1 MDMIHDV
8 SEIDGQTPLMPRVPK
23 FGQSAAFYWR
33 LMRPMIAGLA
43 LVTLTASA
51 EAQRAF
57 PTADGAVDA
66 LVAALRSEPGGGI
79 LDVVGRAAFD
89 ILSSGDDVAD
99 AAARKRFVEDYAQKR
114 RVVMHGDREA
124 TLVVGPSDVAF
135 PVPLIR
141 TNAGWQFDMATG
153 RQDLLRARIARNE
166 AKAVEASLAFVAA
179 QEAYAAMTEKEGDR
193 RYAQRIVSGPGLKD
207 GLYWP
212 TAEGQPASPLSK
224 LVDRAIA
231 DGYKPRPR
239 SAYYGYRFKVIAKQ
253 GPRAAGGSFDYS
265 ERGKMIHGFAL
276 IAYPVQYGH
285 SGVLTFM
292 VNQRGIVYQKDL
304 GAYTTRFANREVW
317 FNPDQ
322 TWRRVQAG
330 K

>member
-1 MDMIHDV
+1 MNGPTP
-8 SEIDGQTPLMPRVPK
+8 SLSWFAEIGRSP
-23 FGQSAAFYWR
+23 AFYWR
-33 LMRPMIAGLA
+33 LIRPLIAGLA
-43 LVTLTASA
+43 LVALTASA
-51 EAQRAF
+51 DAQRAF
-57 PTADGAVDA
+57 PTAEAAADA
-66 LVAALRSEPGGGI
+66 LVAALSSEPGGDI

-99 AAARKRFVEDYAQKR
+99 AAARKRFVDDYAQKQ

-135 PVPLIR
+135 PVPLVR
-141 TNAGWQFDMATG
+141 TKAGWQFDMATG

-166 AKAVEASLAFVAA
+166 AKAIEASLAFVAA
-179 QEAYAAMTEKEGDR
+179 PKTYAAMTEKEGNR
-193 RYAQRIVSGPGLKD
+193 QYAQRIISRPGLRD
-207 GLYWP
+207 GLNWP
-212 TAEGQPASPLSK
+212 ATDGQPASPLSK
-224 LVDRAIA
+224 LVDRAAA

-239 SAYYGYRFKVIAKQ
+239 SAYYGYQFKVIAKQ
-253 GPRAAGGSFDYS
+253 GPKAAGESYDYS
-265 ERGKMIHGFAL
+265 ERGKMIHRFAL

-292 VNQRGIVYQKDL
+292 VNQRGIVYQKGL
-304 GAYTTRFANREVW
+304 GAYTTRFANREIW

-322 TWRRVQAG
+322 TWRRVQAVGG

>member
-1 MDMIHDV
+1 MSRF
-8 SEIDGQTPLMPRVPK
+8 SEIR
-23 FGQSAAFYWR
+23 QSAAFYRR
-33 LMRPMIAGLA
+33 LMRHMIAGLA
-43 LVTLTASA
+43 LVALTASA
-51 EAQRAF
+51 DAQRAF
-57 PTADGAVDA
+57 PTAEGAAEA

-99 AAARKRFVEDYAQKR
+99 AAARKRFVEDYAQKH

-124 TLVVGPSDVAF
+124 TLLVGSSDVAF
-135 PVPLIR
+135 PIPLVR
-141 TNAGWQFDMATG
+141 TKAGWQFDMATG

-166 AKAVEASLAFVAA
+166 AKAIEASLAFVAA
-179 QEAYAAMTEKEGDR
+179 QESYAAMTEKDGDR
-193 RYAQRIVSGPGLKD
+193 RYAQRIISRPGLKD

-212 TAEGQPASPLSK
+212 ATNGQPASPLSK
-224 LVDRAIA
+224 LVDRAAA

-239 SAYYGYRFKVIAKQ
+239 SDYYGYRFKVLMKQ
-253 GPRAAGGSFDYS
+253 GPKASGGSFDYS

-304 GAYTTRFANREVW
+304 GAYTTRFANREIW

-322 TWRRVQAG
+322 TWRQVQAAGG

>member
-1 MDMIHDV
+1 M
-8 SEIDGQTPLMPRVPK
+8 
-23 FGQSAAFYWR
+23 
-33 LMRPMIAGLA
+33 MRPVIAGLA
-43 LVTLTASA
+43 LVALTASA
-51 EAQRAF
+51 NAQRSF
-57 PTADGAVDA
+57 PTAEGAADA
-66 LVAALRSEPGGGI
+66 LVAALRSDSGGGI

-99 AAARKRFVEDYAQKR
+99 AAARKRFVDDYAQKH

-124 TLVVGPSDVAF
+124 SLVVGPSDIAF

-141 TNAGWQFDMATG
+141 TKTGWQFDMATG

-179 QEAYAAMTEKEGDR
+179 QESYAAMTEKDGDR
-193 RYAQRIVSGPGLKD
+193 RYAQRIVSRPGLKD

-212 TAEGQPASPLSK
+212 VTDGQPASPLSQ
-224 LVDRAIA
+224 LVDRAVA

-239 SAYYGYRFKVIAKQ
+239 SAYYGYQFKVLAKQ
-253 GPRAAGGSFDYS
+253 GPRATGGSFDYA
-265 ERGKMIHGFAL
+265 ERGKMINGFAL

-292 VNQRGIVYQKDL
+292 VNQRGVVYQKDL
-304 GAYTTRFANREVW
+304 GAYTTRFANREIW

-322 TWRRVQAG
+322 TWRRVQAAGG